1 MFFKCRQ
8 ACVYTGGF
16 ICALHTVWC
25 FIVCMRVFVY
35 VYMHACTMFVSH
47 FVWFGISLFLLL
59 SFRFFF
65 CLFDPFSSAK
75 VNTISEIYLFGNTL
89 AKKIEIE
96 NRPLIK
102 HPKNIGSTPPH
113 TSYANET
120 VESQISLKR
129 NPVNVSLSAYI
140 QQPFRI
146 FGF

>member
-1 MFFKCRQ
+1 MCLYCRVYLRT
-8 ACVYTGGF
+8 AYCGALLCVCVCLFMF
-16 ICALHTVWC
+16 IC
-25 FIVCMRVFVY
+25 
-35 VYMHACTMFVSH
+35 MHVLCLYPFCLVRYLFLFYFFVSV
-47 FVWFGISLFLLL
+47 FLRPVRSFFIGQSKYNQWDISFWEH
-59 SFRFFF
+59 
-65 CLFDPFSSAK
+65 
-75 VNTISEIYLFGNTL
+75 TG
-89 AKKIEIE
+89 KKIEIE